1 MVLDAAAER
10 RSPRHPL
17 TFPVRWEAPD
27 PAPSPLNGI
36 PADLYNIYART
47 ELCRDCGKVSA
58 LRSLYQIEFSAAP
71 DCVLAGLLGL
81 RPQLLQTQKR
91 VGVGRFGRPYPSY
104 QRPRR
109 DPVLRGLGR

>member
-17 TFPVRWEAPD
+17 TFPVRREAPD
-27 PAPSPLNGI
+27 PALSPLNGI
-36 PADLYNIYART
+36 PADLCNIYART
-47 ELCRDCGKVSA
+47 ELCRDCGKVPA

-91 VGVGRFGRPYPSY
+91 VGVGGVGIPQPTPRRPG
-104 QRPRR
+104 R